1 MGQAI
6 AVATPFFFL
15 LIALEWGWARVR
27 GLPAYRLNDA
37 VNSLSL
43 GVMSQVTSLFFR
55 VLSIGIYTA
64 VFAHIAL
71 GTWPKDAWWAWAL
84 AIVFYDFCYYWQH
97 RLGHESA
104 VFWASHVVHHQ
115 SQCYNLSTALRQ
127 TSSGALLS
135 WIFYLP
141 MAVAGVPP
149 GMFAMAAV
157 VDLLY
162 QYWIHTELVGRLG
175 WFDRWFASPSNHR
188 VHHAVND
195 RYIDRNYG
203 GIFMAWDHLFGS
215 FVEEDERCVYGTR
228 TSLESWDPLWAN
240 LEVYAALARKSWRIP
255 GLLDKVRVWLMPPG
269 WQPSTAGGRPW
280 HETTF
285 DIESVR
291 RYDPPMS
298 RASRAFAL
306 LHLVVAIIGALP
318 LLWYSDTL
326 DPAALVAGAVAVLAV
341 LWVIGAVMQGRLRI
355 ATALLVE
362 IVIVSVAWTFVAAH
376 WVAQSP

>member
-15 LIALEWGWARVR
+15 LIALESGWARVR
-27 GLPAYRLNDA
+27 GRPAYRLNDT

-43 GVMSQVTSLFFR
+43 GVMSQVTSLFSR
-55 VLSIGIYTA
+55 VLSFGIYTA
-64 VFAHIAL
+64 VFAHVAL
-71 GTWPKDAWWAWAL
+71 GTWPQGAWWTWAL
-84 AIVFYDFCYYWQH
+84 AIVFYDFCYYWLH

-127 TSSGALLS
+127 TSSGALLG
-135 WIFYLP
+135 WIFFIP

-149 GMFAMAAV
+149 EMFAVAAV

-162 QYWIHTELVGRLG
+162 QYWIHTELVGKLG

-195 RYIDRNYG
+195 RYVDRNYG
-203 GIFMAWDHLFGS
+203 GIFMAWDHVFGT

-228 TSLESWDPLWAN
+228 TPLESWDPLWAN
-240 LEVYAALARKSWRIP
+240 LEVYAALARKSWHMP
-255 GLLDKVRVWLMPPG
+255 GLRDKVLVWIMPPG
-269 WQPSTAGGRPW
+269 WQPPTAAGPPW
-280 HETTF
+280 REATF
-285 DIESVR
+285 DVAGVR

-298 RASRAFAL
+298 SARRAFAL
-306 LHLVVAIIGALP
+306 LHLVAAILGTVP
-318 LLWYSDTL
+318 LLWYSNTL
-326 DPAALVAGAVAVLAV
+326 DPAALFGGSFSILAV
-341 LWVIGAVMQGRLRI
+341 LWLAGAVMQGRVRI
-355 ATALLVE
+355 ATALVLEILIVTLVWT
-362 IVIVSVAWTFVAAH
+362 SVARWP
-376 WVAQSP
+376 AQGS